1 MAPSFFSSSRKNRD
15 GTIERV
21 EETVEEQLG
30 HLRAE
35 LAALTNLIQKSGEA
49 KGRKLKAQTED
60 SLEELLEASEELYNE
75 LRDGYARG
83 TRELKRTVRQH
94 PLATI
99 GAAAAFGLVLALL
112 ARR

>member
-1 MAPSFFSSSRKNRD
+1 MAPSIFSSSRKNRD
-15 GTIERV
+15 STIERV

-35 LAALTNLIQKSGEA
+35 LAALTSLIQKSGDA
-49 KGRKLKAQTED
+49 KGRRLKAQTEEG
-60 SLEELLEASEELYNE
+60 LEELLQASEELYNE
-75 LRDGYARG
+75 LRDGYERG